1 MSDTPA
7 GSEGPP
13 ATDAGREHYTGPFTI
28 HDPAHKPSVF
38 SQTRTLIAKNP
49 TVDRVYKTGV
59 GLTGAGAVALGVILI
74 PLPGPGSLIAL
85 GGLAILGTEFAGA
98 KKASGAANAAA
109 KKAFD
114 KAKEV
119 RRTRRDAKAGK
130 APTPPQ

>member
-1 MSDTPA
+1 MSETPA
-7 GSEGPP
+7 GTEGPP
-13 ATDAGREHYTGPFTI
+13 ATGAGREHYTGSFTF
-28 HDPAHKPSVF
+28 HDPSQKPSVF
-38 SQTRTLIAKNP
+38 RKTRTLIAKNP
-49 TVDRVYKTGV
+49 TADRVYKTGV

-109 KKAFD
+109 KKAFE

-119 RRTRRDAKAGK
+119 RRNRRDATAGK
-130 APTPPQ
+130 AQSSE